1 MSLREL
7 AAREAQG
14 AHGRPSAAD
23 LVPPS
28 VLALGARMHEALDVD
43 WSMSGG
49 WLVMRQWESRETYRL
64 VYARVVAESV
74 DYQASK

>member
-1 MSLREL
+1 
-7 AAREAQG
+7 
-14 AHGRPSAAD
+14 
-23 LVPPS
+23 VPPS
-28 VLALGARMHEALDVD
+28 ILAIGAQMHEALDVD
-43 WSMSGG
+43 WSISGG